1 MKDIKQFIL
10 ENNIISKITINE
22 SLLNITDDILDEIK
36 ELWANNV
43 ERLYSLTD
51 VIYINNGRTTL
62 KKKDE
67 DEIINL
73 LIDCKEISQNLKKI
87 LSEVMSNQKKYKKE
101 YSEILYAI
109 YDGFELY
116 EEE

>member
-1 MKDIKQFIL
+1 MKDIKKFIL
-10 ENNIISKITINE
+10 ENNKIELNE

-43 ERLYSLTD
+43 ESLYTIDD
-51 VIYINNGRTTL
+51 VIYINRGRKTL

-73 LIDCKEISQNLKKI
+73 LIDCEEISPNLKKI
-87 LSEVMSNQKKYKKE
+87 LSEVMSNQTKYKKE
-101 YSEILYAI
+101 YSQILSAI